1 MLTETHIV
9 NRTQKFNIM
18 FKQSKALYNSWNYL
32 MKQAYEYH
40 YWWKNFNDCDVE
52 YKNIFEKK
60 MIWYKD
66 IEKVLKSRLPWQCRQ
81 QILMLLEKDWKSFY
95 KLKWMQNNRGFPS
108 FKIKEFMLIFTKQNI
123 NKDKI
128 LLKNLLRYQLKTDK
142 NIQELKIIP
151 HSRRK
156 MKLVIAYEIEEKELK
171 KKWVRCWVDL
181 WLNNLATIV
190 AENWK
195 SLIVNWKPLKSLNK
209 YFNKKISK
217 LQSNTRS
224 NLKSQFPK
232 NKVKK
237 LYEKRNKKID
247 DYLHKTSKKIV
258 EFCKENKVKEI
269 VIGKN
274 VNWKKNSKLKN
285 FVQIPHNK
293 LIWMI
298 EYKSKLQWINPVL
311 TEETY
316 TSKIDH
322 LALEPMNKQENYKW
336 NRKYR
341 WLFISSLWKA
351 LNADINWA
359 IWIIRKVSGNSFIR
373 KIISNGFVFNPV
385 KVNID

>member
-1 MLTETHIV
+1 
-9 NRTQKFNIM
+9 
-18 FKQSKALYNSWNYL
+18 
-32 MKQAYEYH
+32 MK
-40 YWWKNFNDCDVE
+40 
-52 YKNIFEKK
+52 
-60 MIWYKD
+60 
-66 IEKVLKSRLPWQCRQ
+66 
-81 QILMLLEKDWKSFY
+81 
-95 KLKWMQNNRGFPS
+95 
-108 FKIKEFMLIFTKQNI
+108 KEI
-123 NKDKI
+123 
-128 LLKNLLRYQLKTDK
+128 
-142 NIQELKIIP
+142 
-151 HSRRK
+151 
-156 MKLVIAYEIEEKELK
+156 
-171 KKWVRCWVDL
+171 
-181 WLNNLATIV
+181 
-190 AENWK
+190 
-195 SLIVNWKPLKSLNK
+195 
-209 YFNKKISK
+209 
-217 LQSNTRS
+217 
-224 NLKSQFPK
+224 
-232 NKVKK
+232 
-237 LYEKRNKKID
+237 KKID